1 MGKSKTVTKI
11 TEVITQAAPELQFV
25 AAYNADDPQ
34 LTGSMKLYGNRS
46 FVYVL
51 TLQLRHR
58 EACIYVG
65 ETSAQYG
72 RFLQHRMNYV
82 FDRVYLYE
90 CKPKVLRMC
99 EAAVIRRLMPLF
111 NKNHNPLYFRYNR
124 VLGIDDN
131 LTNDREAVVRYLELW
146 DDYCAT
152 GLYGFALPPA
162 IYRLI
167 KAEATD
173 HKVTVSEELTSILE
187 ALFAEDI
194 PAELE
199 ERTPEEG
206 RTNLVTTME
215 YAMIHGKSQEQI
227 KQYLHQSGRLTGRKF
242 GRDWVI
248 VDDEKLPQDRRKRE
262 VLT

>member
-1 MGKSKTVTKI
+1 M
-11 TEVITQAAPELQFV
+11 QR
-25 AAYNADDPQ
+25 D
-34 LTGSMKLYGNRS
+34 
-46 FVYVL
+46 VL
-51 TLQLRHR
+51 CR
-58 EACIYVG
+58 
-65 ETSAQYG
+65 
-72 RFLQHRMNYV
+72 
-82 FDRVYLYE
+82 
-90 CKPKVLRMC
+90 C
-99 EAAVIRRLMPLF
+99 EAVAL
-111 NKNHNPLYFRYNR
+111 
-124 VLGIDDN
+124 
-131 LTNDREAVVRYLELW
+131 RYLELW

-173 HKVTVSEELTSILE
+173 HKATVSEELTSILE

-262 VLT
+262 VLS